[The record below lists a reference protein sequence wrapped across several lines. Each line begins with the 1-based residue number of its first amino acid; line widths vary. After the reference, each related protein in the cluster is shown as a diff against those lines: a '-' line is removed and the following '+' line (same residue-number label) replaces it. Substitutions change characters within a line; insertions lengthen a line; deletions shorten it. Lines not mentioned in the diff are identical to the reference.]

1 MVLLLW
7 IKNYFLT
14 YLQNFQVYYKFLFYI
29 SFYVSLD
36 EYQIFNLI
44 RASIVFIINEFA
56 VITLYFPLLM
66 RCWYSLWFILLIYSC
81 FDNELP

>member
-1 MVLLLW
+1 MILLLW

-14 YLQNFQVYYKFLFYI
+14 YLQNFQVYSKLLFYM

-36 EYQIFNLI
+36 EYQNFNLI
-44 RASIVFIINEFA
+44 RASIVFIIDGFA

-66 RCWYSLWFILLIYSC
+66 RSRLKQSLIY
-81 FDNELP
+81 FIEIFLF

>member
-44 RASIVFIINEFA
+44 RASIVFIIDEFA

-66 RCWYSLWFILLIYSC
+66 PCRYKQSLIY
-81 FDNELP
+81 FIDIFLF

>member
-1 MVLLLW
+1 MILLLW

-14 YLQNFQVYYKFLFYI
+14 YLQNFQVYSKLLFYI

-44 RASIVFIINEFA
+44 YYY
-56 VITLYFPLLM
+56 T
-66 RCWYSLWFILLIYSC
+66 
-81 FDNELP
+81 